1 MSATPDHPE
10 SEPAPVAGDASSVT
24 AEHVVHEVDDTHHQ
38 AVHHAAASDLHV
50 APSEPHPL
58 KRNLWQRWMAW
69 SGSFFVLSL
78 LVHVLLIGGAT
89 VLVVQVVAGRKEKLK
104 FTAPPP
110 SSAGPKT
117 VEHKVKLSKATA
129 SAPSVSKRIT
139 STAPSAAI
147 ALPPMEMNSSS
158 SPDVMASVMSGLGT
172 GSLGVGAAAG
182 GGAAGGGASMPG
194 GGLTAFGYKG
204 GGGAPGL
211 KVNLYDLK
219 QKPDGSPT
227 DIGEDFKK
235 GAVAEKLCDYKMELD
250 LQAFME
256 AKWDPKLLEKKY
268 YKAKDT
274 ITSYQ
279 LHLYSP
285 PSGIPQSEVLKAFG
299 AESNVKPGY
308 FIVHYTGR
316 VSAPKTTTYQFCT
329 APLPYVEG
337 TYAIRF
343 DENNIEC
350 SAPPENVK
358 KLFPLGTHRP
368 FKTSAGRTYPID
380 ILVVFGANRGNYR
393 QMVRIMDMNRKEPY
407 PPNPYK
413 DNSYGDVLYPLFQV
427 KSGLPLPEYAPADW
441 SKKPPNAPPSWQPG
455 ERLGPKI
462 EEAIVFPAQK

>member
-10 SEPAPVAGDASSVT
+10 SEPVPTAEDASSVT

-89 VLVVQVVAGRKEKLK
+89 LLVVQVVAGRKEKLK

-110 SSAGPKT
+110 SAAGPKT

-139 STAPSAAI
+139 STAASATI
-147 ALPPMEMNSSS
+147 ALPAMEMSSS
-158 SPDVMASVMSGLGT
+158 SGPDVMASVMSGLGT

-182 GGAAGGGASMPG
+182 GGPAGGASMPA

-204 GGGAPGL
+204 SGGGPGL

-219 QKPDGSPT
+219 KKPNGSPT
-227 DIGEDFKK
+227 EIGEFFKK
-235 GAVAEKLCDYKMELD
+235 MEARAEARAD
-250 LQAFME
+250 LQLTEEVIGFME
-256 AKWDPKLLEKKY
+256 AQWDPKLLEKKY

-274 ITSYQ
+274 ITAYQ
-279 LHLYSP
+279 LRIQTNN
-285 PSGIPQSEVLKAFG
+285 GISQAEVLKAFG
-299 AESNVKPGY
+299 ADSDVKPGY

-316 VSAPKTTTYQFCT
+316 VSATNSTTYEILNAQ
-329 APLPYVEG
+329 G
-337 TYAIRF
+337 IYAIRF
-343 DENNIEC
+343 DDKNSYC
-350 SAPPENVK
+350 AAPPETVK
-358 KLFPLGTHRP
+358 NLFPNGRQP
-368 FKTSAGRTYPID
+368 IKTTVGRTYNID
-380 ILVVFGANRGNYR
+380 ILLVFGANRYGYNLNLLFKDY
-393 QMVRIMDMNRKEPY
+393 NRKEPY
-407 PPNPYK
+407 PPNPFRER
-413 DNSYGDVLYPLFQV
+413 GGEVLYPLVQF
-427 KSGLPLPEYAPADW
+427 KSGLPLPKYIPPDW
-441 SKKPPNAPPSWQPG
+441 SGKPPNAPANWCPVLLDGQ
-455 ERLGPKI
+455 KV
-462 EEAIVFPAQK
+462 EEAIVFPAQPAQK

>member
-10 SEPAPVAGDASSVT
+10 SEPVPTAEDALSVS

-104 FTAPPP
+104 FTAPHP

-139 STAPSAAI
+139 STAANASI

-204 GGGAPGL
+204 AVNVPGL

-219 QKPDGSPT
+219 QTPNGSKT
-227 DIGEDFKK
+227 DIGEDFDK
-235 GAVAEKLCDYKMELD
+235 GAPAEALCDYKTVRD
-250 LQAFME
+250 VIAFME
-256 AKWDPKLLEKKY
+256 SKWDPKLLEKKY

-274 ITSYQ
+274 ITAYQ
-279 LHLYSP
+279 FW
-285 PSGIPQSEVLKAFG
+285 IPNELKQPEVLKAFG
-299 AESNVKPGY
+299 ADTSVKPGF
-308 FIVHYTGR
+308 FIVHYTGK
-316 VSAPKTTTYQFCT
+316 VTAPKDGEFQFVGY
-329 APLPYVEG
+329 PVLGGIPFF
-337 TYAIRF
+337 AIRF
-343 DENNIEC
+343 DEKNIYC
-350 SAPPENVK
+350 GAPPENVK
-358 KLFPLGTHRP
+358 NLFPNGTNLK
-368 FKTSAGRTYPID
+368 FKVSAGRTYPIEF
-380 ILVVFGANRGNYR
+380 LVVFKAARQNYR
-393 QMVRIMDMNRKEPY
+393 QLLLINQLTPPKTN
-407 PPNPYK
+407 PPNPYRE
-413 DNSYGDVLYPLFQV
+413 NFIGNVLYPTFQV
-427 KSGLPLPEYAPADW
+427 KSGLPLPEYVPPDW
-441 SKKPPNAPPSWQPG
+441 SKKPPNAPSNWAPREPM
-455 ERLGPKI
+455 GPKV

>member
-10 SEPAPVAGDASSVT
+10 SEPVATAEDASSVS

-38 AVHHAAASDLHV
+38 AVHHALAADLHV
-50 APSEPHPL
+50 APSEHHPL
-58 KRNLWQRWMAW
+58 KLNLWQRWMAW

-89 VLVVQVVAGRKEKLK
+89 LLVVQVVAGRKEKLK

-139 STAPSAAI
+139 STAASATI
-147 ALPPMEMNSSS
+147 ALPAMEMSSS
-158 SPDVMASVMSGLGT
+158 SGPDVMASVMSGLGT

-182 GGAAGGGASMPG
+182 GGSAGGASMPS

-204 GGGAPGL
+204 AVNVPGL

-219 QKPDGSPT
+219 QKPNGTPT
-227 DIGEDFKK
+227 EIGEDFKK
-235 GAVAEKLCDYKMELD
+235 GAAAERLCDYKMEVD
-250 LQAFME
+250 VQAFME

-274 ITSYQ
+274 ITAYQ
-279 LHLYSP
+279 FHIWSEH
-285 PSGIPQSEVLKAFG
+285 GIPQSEVLKAFG
-299 AESNVKPGY
+299 AESSVKPGY

-316 VSAPKTTTYQFCT
+316 VSAPKSATYQF
-329 APLPYVEG
+329 VENRG
-337 TYAIRF
+337 IYAIRF
-343 DENNIEC
+343 DGKNIES
-350 SAPPENVK
+350 SAPPDTVK
-358 KLFPLGTHRP
+358 NLFPLGTKNVP
-368 FKTSAGRTYPID
+368 FKTSAGATYPID
-380 ILVVFGANRGNYR
+380 VLLVFQADRGGYR
-393 QMVRIMDMNRKEPY
+393 QVLTIQDKNRKEPY
-407 PPNPYK
+407 PKNPFPQNGK
-413 DNSYGDVLYPLFQV
+413 GDILFPLFQV
-427 KSGLPLPEYAPADW
+427 KLGLPLPKYIEPDW
-441 SKKPPNAPPSWQPG
+441 SKKPPNAPPNWAPPELNG
-455 ERLGPKI
+455 AKL

>member
-10 SEPAPVAGDASSVT
+10 SEPVPTAEDASSVT
-24 AEHVVHEVDDTHHQ
+24 AEHVVHEVDDTHHH

-89 VLVVQVVAGRKEKLK
+89 LLVVQVVAGRKEKLK

-110 SSAGPKT
+110 SAAGPKT

-139 STAPSAAI
+139 STAASATI
-147 ALPPMEMNSSS
+147 ALPAMEMSSS
-158 SPDVMASVMSGLGT
+158 SGPDVMASVMSGLGT

-219 QKPDGSPT
+219 HAPNGSKT
-227 DIGEDFKK
+227 DIGEDFDK
-235 GAVAEKLCDYKMELD
+235 GAVAEALCDYKAIRD
-250 LQAFME
+250 VIAFME

-268 YKAKDT
+268 FKAKDT
-274 ITSYQ
+274 ITAYEFYISKSM
-279 LHLYSP
+279 LG
-285 PSGIPQSEVLKAFG
+285 SGISQAEVLKAFG
-299 AESNVKPGY
+299 AESSVKPGY
-308 FIVHYTGR
+308 LIIHYTGK
-316 VSAPKTTTYQFCT
+316 VSAPKTTEYQFGPG
-329 APLPYVEG
+329 AGFFAV
-337 TYAIRF
+337 RF
-343 DENNIEC
+343 NDENIWC
-350 SAPPENVK
+350 AAPPENVK
-358 KLFPLGTHRP
+358 SLFPRGSQYTP
-368 FKTSAGRTYPID
+368 FKTTVGRTYNID
-380 ILVVFGANRGNYR
+380 FLVLIGPPRQGYR
-393 QMVRIMDMNRKEPY
+393 QVLRIIDKNRKEPY
-407 PPNPYK
+407 PKNPYPE
-413 DNSYGDVLYPLFQV
+413 NSAGGDMQPLFRV
-427 KSGLPLPEYAPADW
+427 KAGLPLPEYIPPDFSKRPPGAPATW
-441 SKKPPNAPPSWQPG
+441 VAP
-455 ERLGPKI
+455 EMNGPKYT
-462 EEAIVFPAQK
+462 EEIVFPAQK

>member
-1 MSATPDHPE
+1 
-10 SEPAPVAGDASSVT
+10 
-24 AEHVVHEVDDTHHQ
+24 
-38 AVHHAAASDLHV
+38 
-50 APSEPHPL
+50 
-58 KRNLWQRWMAW
+58 MAW

-219 QKPDGSPT
+219 KTPNGSKT
-227 DIGEDFKK
+227 DIGEDFDK
-235 GAVAEKLCDYKMELD
+235 GAVAEALCDYKAVRD
-250 LQAFME
+250 VIAFME

-268 YKAKDT
+268 FKAKDT
-274 ITSYQ
+274 ITAYEFYIPKSM
-279 LHLYSP
+279 L
-285 PSGIPQSEVLKAFG
+285 GGGMPQSEVLKAFG
-299 AESNVKPGY
+299 ADSSVKPGY
-308 FIVHYTGR
+308 FIIHYTGK
-316 VSAPKTTTYQFCT
+316 VSAPKTTEWQF
-329 APLPYVEG
+329 PNPG
-337 TYAIRF
+337 GFFAIRF
-343 DENNIEC
+343 NDENIFC
-350 SAPPENVK
+350 SAPEENVK
-358 KLFPLGTHRP
+358 ALFPKGSKYRT
-368 FKTSAGRTYPID
+368 FKTTVGSTYSID
-380 ILVVFGANRGNYR
+380 FLVLFGPPRQGYR
-393 QMVRIMDMNRKEPY
+393 QVLRIVDKNRKEPY
-407 PPNPYK
+407 QPNPYRE
-413 DNSYGDVLYPLFQV
+413 NSAGNDIFPLFRV
-427 KSGLPLPEYAPADW
+427 KAGLPIPEYIPPDFSKRPPGAPANW
-441 SKKPPNAPPSWQPG
+441 IAPEPN
-455 ERLGPKI
+455 GPKMV
-462 EEAIVFPAQK
+462 EDIVFPAQK